1 MASESK
7 KDDLIIIFVTCG
19 SDEEAKKLSEGLISS
34 RLAACV
40 NITTVDSVFRWEG
53 KTENQTERL
62 MIIKSV
68 RSRFDDIE
76 KFIKGN
82 HSYNC
87 PEIIAMKAEVVSDDY
102 AAWVRSECREG
113 G

>member
-1 MASESK
+1 MSNDAN
-7 KDDLIIIFVTCG
+7 DLIIILVTCG
-19 SDEEAKKLSEGLISS
+19 SLKEAKKLSDGLISGN
-34 RLAACV
+34 LAACV
-40 NITTVDSVFRWEG
+40 NITSVESIFRWEG
-53 KTENQTERL
+53 KTENQAERL

-82 HSYNC
+82 HSYDC